1 MLFNTR
7 PKEDRKDLYDRE
19 KEIEM
24 IKESIARG
32 EWIAVLGMR
41 RIGKTSVV
49 NVAVKES
56 GLIRVSINLMRIHD
70 SRKKQYP
77 KDVLISLL
85 IEEINEAIKNYTI
98 LGKVAKLLSNVL
110 GVEEIQTN
118 KVRAK
123 LKKIRGTDVTYVIR
137 EMDSIAR
144 NNKKQLVIILDE
156 AQELAKV
163 NGLDFPSIFHDVYDN
178 CKNTVIIFTGSMVK
192 LIEKTLKNIEYTEP
206 FFGRYIRKITLE
218 RFLPEQIREFLE
230 KGFEEEGIKVD
241 EGVIDE
247 AVKRLDGI
255 PGWLTLFGSEYT
267 FSVKMGTKPRI
278 DEIVEKAINEVRNEA
293 RNFIL
298 STQSPLRYSAVILA
312 LDRLGGK
319 GELNEIVKVSSAI
332 LNENIPEP
340 RVYEI
345 LNRLVEFDFIERR
358 EDDGYYLHQDEPN
371 RKGLILAAKDS
382 LASYSI

>member
-206 FFGRYIRKITLE
+206 F
-218 RFLPEQIREFLE
+218 
-230 KGFEEEGIKVD
+230 
-241 EGVIDE
+241 
-247 AVKRLDGI
+247 
-255 PGWLTLFGSEYT
+255 
-267 FSVKMGTKPRI
+267 
-278 DEIVEKAINEVRNEA
+278 
-293 RNFIL
+293 
-298 STQSPLRYSAVILA
+298 
-312 LDRLGGK
+312 
-319 GELNEIVKVSSAI
+319 
-332 LNENIPEP
+332 
-340 RVYEI
+340 
-345 LNRLVEFDFIERR
+345 
-358 EDDGYYLHQDEPN
+358 
-371 RKGLILAAKDS
+371 
-382 LASYSI
+382 